1 MKNFPWAIR
10 AILTICIAEIFA
22 LVGVFTFP
30 ALLPVFSSV
39 WMLSAIESGWINGI
53 YFAGYLISVPI
64 LVSLTDRIPAKRVYL
79 FAIVI
84 SAVSSLGFALLTDGF
99 WGAMF
104 FRALGGIGLA
114 GSYMPGLKLLT
125 DVLDLDQNVKDNS
138 RAITFYTTSFGLGVA
153 FSYFLAGII
162 ESSFGWKIT
171 FGVASI
177 GPLIA
182 GLLVLYLLK
191 NQDQNFQNRPVTRLL
206 DFRPVL
212 RSREA
217 MGYVLAYTVHNFELF
232 AFRSWMV
239 AFFVYSASTHANQTL
254 ILSATAWA
262 AISSLLGLPFS
273 VLGNE
278 LSKRIGR
285 HRAITILMWLSAVI
299 AGGLG
304 FAAELPFTIVVA
316 LTLVYG
322 VLVTAESPSITAGL
336 INAAPTGYR
345 GATMAVHSC
354 IGFIGSF
361 LGPVAF
367 GFVLEMVGSTGN
379 ITFAW
384 GWAFFMCG
392 IIVALGPIFLFIC
405 RPLDPQ

>member
-1 MKNFPWAIR
+1 
-10 AILTICIAEIFA
+10 
-22 LVGVFTFP
+22 
-30 ALLPVFSSV
+30 
-39 WMLSAIESGWINGI
+39 
-53 YFAGYLISVPI
+53 
-64 LVSLTDRIPAKRVYL
+64 
-79 FAIVI
+79 
-84 SAVSSLGFALLTDGF
+84 
-99 WGAMF
+99 
-104 FRALGGIGLA
+104 
-114 GSYMPGLKLLT
+114 
-125 DVLDLDQNVKDNS
+125 
-138 RAITFYTTSFGLGVA
+138 
-153 FSYFLAGII
+153 
-162 ESSFGWKIT
+162 
-171 FGVASI
+171 
-177 GPLIA
+177 
-182 GLLVLYLLK
+182 
-191 NQDQNFQNRPVTRLL
+191 
-206 DFRPVL
+206 
-212 RSREA
+212 

-285 HRAITILMWLSAVI
+285 HRAITILMWLSALI

-405 RPLDPQ
+405 RPLGPQ